1 MAFTYGGYLAR
12 CIPMLILMAV
22 VWWSYYAF
30 VVELCIYTI
39 KSTIEKVVYLVIYHM
54 IFMMFF
60 WSYWRTIVTLPA
72 SPSKQFYLPKSDKK
86 RYKKEDRK
94 EIRQEILELAAKDL
108 PIVTRTPTNGIRYCN
123 DCKVIPPDRCYH
135 CSICERC
142 VLKRDHHCPW
152 VNNCIGFANYKFFLL
167 FLLYASL
174 YCLFVASTVLQYC
187 IKYWMKYPL
196 DAHAKSH
203 VLALFFVGVV
213 FFIFVF
219 SLFSFH
225 CRLVGKN
232 RSTYEV
238 QFTPCFETG
247 AEKDGFYLGFSR
259 NFREVFGDQKLLW
272 LLPVFTSLGNG
283 EAFPTRIVSGDPE
296 QNAGMN
302 QDDIPKHSG
311 ST

>member
-72 SPSKQFYLPKSDKK
+72 IPSKQFCLSKSDMK

-94 EIRQEILELAAKDL
+94 EIRQEILKRAAKDL
-108 PIVTRTPTNGIRYCN
+108 PIVTRTRTNGIRYCN

-187 IKYWMKYPL
+187 IKFWMKYPL

-219 SLFSFH
+219 SLFYFH